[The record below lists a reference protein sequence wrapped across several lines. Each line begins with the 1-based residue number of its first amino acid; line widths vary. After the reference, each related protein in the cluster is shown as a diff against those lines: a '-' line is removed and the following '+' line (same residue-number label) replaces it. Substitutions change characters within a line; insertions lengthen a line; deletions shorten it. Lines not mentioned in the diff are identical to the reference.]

1 MKTVLTPDEAYRL
14 WAPTYER
21 SEALAI
27 LDEQAR
33 RRLAPDV
40 APPLLDA
47 ACGTGRRLGPAR
59 AGRRRGA
66 LGIDA
71 VFEMLREGER
81 EAPVAVADVRALP
94 FGSGTFGTAWCRLAI
109 GHLRDP
115 APAYSE
121 LGRVLAP
128 SGFLFVTD
136 FHPEAARRGMVR
148 SFRSGESTFEVEHH
162 VHDLP
167 AHERAAAGA
176 GLAVDGILELV
187 VGEEL
192 RPHFEAAG
200 KPDLYERQRGQP
212 VLLALRLRRV

>member
-1 MKTVLTPDEAYRL
+1 MTTVLTAAEAYRL

-27 LDEQAR
+27 LDELAR

-40 APPLLDA
+40 VPPLLDA

-59 AGRRRGA
+59 AGQRSRA
-66 LGIDA
+66 AGIDA

-81 EAPVAVADVRALP
+81 GAPVAVADLRALP
-94 FGSGTFGTAWCRLAI
+94 FGGGTFGTAWCRLAV
-109 GHLRDP
+109 GHLRDL
-115 APAYSE
+115 APPYRE

-128 SGFLFVTD
+128 PGLLLVTD
-136 FHPEAARRGMVR
+136 FHPDAARRGLVR

-162 VHDLP
+162 VHELP
-167 AHERAAAGA
+167 SHERAAAGA
-176 GLAVDGILELV
+176 GLAVDEILELV

-192 RPHFEAAG
+192 RAHFEAAG